1 MALFEVTKTVRNRI
15 GLQVRNHAKTDLS
28 LINAL
33 VRNTMFGRNKHR
45 AKQDHLVL
53 LVDDDKGQLD
63 VFATWMA
70 AVRPGVH
77 VRTATS
83 VEEGLDLIT
92 THTFSLI
99 ISDYSIPHAGAG
111 LDIFEAAIQSGISK
125 ANFIMLSGTTDNLP
139 DEIRL
144 VSKGDLVALEA
155 AIQQA
160 LP

>member
-1 MALFEVTKTVRNRI
+1 
-15 GLQVRNHAKTDLS
+15 
-28 LINAL
+28 
-33 VRNTMFGRNKHR
+33 MFGRNKNR
-45 AKQDHLVL
+45 SKQDHLIL

-70 AVRPGVH
+70 AIRPNAH
-77 VRTATS
+77 IRSTTS
-83 VEEGLDLIT
+83 VEEALNLII

-111 LDIFEAAIQSGISK
+111 LDIFETAVQSGIPKS
-125 ANFIMLSGTTDNLP
+125 NFIMLSGTTDNLP

-144 VSKGDLVALEA
+144 VSKGDLVALET

-160 LP
+160 LV